1 MHENRLVCREHS
13 QILNSLNVC
22 RQFQC
27 YLTISHWP
35 SNVNDAESVWFTG
48 CLHLYSG
55 VEHPCFNQYPEQTD
69 FPDPVKITAILSCN
83 SESLNLCT
91 VFSCWIDLYLLLI
104 EFDSVMLFEWL
115 KRLVYVLIL
124 NFVNEYIN
132 FLNNTFTQILSN
144 GLNSFHDLLIMQI
157 DPIQPIHVTDE
168 YTPYSIIPMMYPT
181 NGTLLSDWPDFLSQ
195 RTYRSVQQSNL
206 ILHVQ
211 GVYWM

>member
-35 SNVNDAESVWFTG
+35 SNVNDAKSVWFTG

-83 SESLNLCT
+83 SESLNLCI

-104 EFDSVMLFEWL
+104 EFDSVVLFEWL
-115 KRLVYVLIL
+115 KRLVYVLISDL
-124 NFVNEYIN
+124 VVNECIN
-132 FLNNTFTQILSN
+132 ILNNTFTQILYN
-144 GLNSFHDLLIMQI
+144 RMD
-157 DPIQPIHVTDE
+157 
-168 YTPYSIIPMMYPT
+168 
-181 NGTLLSDWPDFLSQ
+181 
-195 RTYRSVQQSNL
+195 L
-206 ILHVQ
+206 ILFMILSCRLTQFSRSMSRMSTHHTPSSPWCTRQ
-211 GVYWM
+211 TERCSLIGQIFSLKERTGQSCRAI

>member
-35 SNVNDAESVWFTG
+35 SNVNDAKSVWFTG

-69 FPDPVKITAILSCN
+69 FPDPVKITAILS
-83 SESLNLCT
+83 SQTESLYSLQLLNRFISFINWFWFCCVIWMT
-91 VFSCWIDLYLLLI
+91 EKISLYI
-104 EFDSVMLFEWL
+104 HSDF
-115 KRLVYVLIL
+115 I
-124 NFVNEYIN
+124 
-132 FLNNTFTQILSN
+132 QSN
-144 GLNSFHDLLIMQI
+144 GLNSFHDLIMQI

-195 RTYRSVQQSNL
+195 RTYRSVLQSNL